1 LVQLN
6 VGLEVLII
14 TIFPIT
20 TSFIST
26 NGVNVITILYFV
38 YVLVQLN
45 VGLEISI
52 ITISPIIITPF
63 TSFIGTNGVNVI
75 AVINFVYVLVQ
86 LNVSLEISIPK
97 ISIGIWI
104 SSAINIVDS
113 IIDLYKVIHVIS
125 SLITW
130 SIIVS

>member
-1 LVQLN
+1 MN

-14 TIFPIT
+14 TI
-20 TSFIST
+20 
-26 NGVNVITILYFV
+26 
-38 YVLVQLN
+38 
-45 VGLEISI
+45 
-52 ITISPIIITPF
+52 SPIIIIPS

-75 AVINFVYVLVQ
+75 AVINSVDVLVQ
-86 LNVSLEISIPK
+86 LNVRLEIRIPK
-97 ISIGIWI
+97 LSIGIRI

-130 SIIVS
+130 SIIVPNSTKIVLDIVDCIIDLYKVIGSISCLITWSIVS